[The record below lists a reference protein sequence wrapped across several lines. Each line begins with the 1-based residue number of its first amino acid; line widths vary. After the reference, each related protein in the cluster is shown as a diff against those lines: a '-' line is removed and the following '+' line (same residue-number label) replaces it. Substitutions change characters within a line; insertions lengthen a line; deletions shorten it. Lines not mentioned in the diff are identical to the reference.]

1 MTRLPAELP
10 TLLNGLQA
18 YVATPFGNDGEIDLP
33 RFQQHLDRL
42 IHGQGKQ
49 PAGCF
54 VACGTGELPALDLD
68 EHRRLVKAAVDVVGR
83 SVPVIAGVG
92 YGTRL
97 AVAMARNAREAGA
110 DGILV
115 FPPYLFTAPQAG
127 LHDHYRRIAESVSI
141 GVMIYNRDN
150 AVFTPDTAARLA
162 ALPNLIG
169 LKDGHGDLDAI
180 GAMLAAIAKPFV
192 FGNGMPVAETY
203 APSYLPLGIR
213 GYSPGVFD
221 FLPELSWRL
230 DDCLERGDEPG
241 WELLLHAFYRPYA
254 ELRKQT
260 PGLGIAAVKAG
271 LEIRG
276 VPFGRVR
283 SPLAD
288 LTPAQ
293 RTELERL
300 IETGLILAAETTA
313 ATA

>member
-1 MTRLPAELP
+1 MTRLPTELP
-10 TLLNGLQA
+10 ALLNGLQA
-18 YVATPFGNDGEIDLP
+18 YVATPFGDDGELDLP
-33 RFQQHLDRL
+33 RFRAHLDRL
-42 IHGQGKQ
+42 IHGHEKQ

-68 EHRRLVKAAVDVVGR
+68 EHRRLVEAAVDVVGR

-97 AVAMARNAREAGA
+97 AVAMARNAQEAGA

-127 LHDHYRRIAESVSI
+127 LYEHYRRIAESVSI

-150 AVFTPDTAARLA
+150 AVFAPETTVQLA
-162 ALPNLIG
+162 ERPNLIG

-180 GAMLAAIAKPFV
+180 RAMQAAIGKPFV
-192 FGNGMPVAETY
+192 FGNGMPVAETF
-203 APSYLPLGIR
+203 APTYLPLGIR

-230 DDCLERGDEPG
+230 DGCLERGDRAG
-241 WELLLHAFYRPYA
+241 WERLLDAFYRPYA

-260 PGLGIAAVKAG
+260 PGLGIGAVKAG

-283 SPLAD
+283 PPLAD

-293 RTELERL
+293 RAELERL
-300 IETGLILAAETTA
+300 IETGLILAAEK
-313 ATA
+313 ATATV